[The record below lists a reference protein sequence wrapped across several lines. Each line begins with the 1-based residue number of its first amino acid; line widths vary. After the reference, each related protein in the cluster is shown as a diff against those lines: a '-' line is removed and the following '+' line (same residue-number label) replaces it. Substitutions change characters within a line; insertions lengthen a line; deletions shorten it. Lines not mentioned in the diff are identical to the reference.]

1 MTQVD
6 WDVRPMHHIKVLALL
21 QIVAYLAR
29 SAMIILLDPIEDT
42 LGKPYIDWI
51 GCFRE
56 IS

>member
-1 MTQVD
+1 
-6 WDVRPMHHIKVLALL
+6 MHHIKVLALL